1 MALIRKSGLF
11 FPILVTVWTKVFPSY
26 VRIITKVM
34 ETIFYSSKKEDKDT
48 CQSILGYIAKYLRI
62 LGQVS

>member
-1 MALIRKSGLF
+1 MALIRKLGLF

-34 ETIFYSSKKEDKDT
+34 ETKFIRQKKRV
-48 CQSILGYIAKYLRI
+48 RI
-62 LGQVS
+62 LAKVS

>member
-34 ETIFYSSKKEDKDT
+34 ETKFIRQKKRV
-48 CQSILGYIAKYLRI
+48 RI
-62 LGQVS
+62 LAKVS